1 MTVAPR
7 AIPKDAPSALSDA
20 LLAAVPHPLVGV
32 DAKGMIVF
40 ANPPA
45 EQFLDMSAAMLK
57 RQSLPALLPFGSP
70 VLALS
75 EQVRDQGVTVSE
87 YGIEIATPRL
97 SPRAVDV
104 HLSPIADLRGG
115 VLILF
120 QERSIAQKMDRQ
132 VTQRSATRSVTSM
145 AAILA
150 HEIKNPLSGIRGA
163 AQLIEQNAGEE
174 DRALTRLICEETDR
188 IRNLVDRM
196 EVFTDR
202 RPLER
207 APVNIH
213 EVLDHV
219 KNLARTSFARE
230 VAFVESYDPSLPPV
244 IGERDALTQVFLN
257 LVKNAAD
264 AVGERADGEIV
275 LQTAYRP
282 GVHLTV
288 GAARDRLGLP
298 LEISVRDNGVGVPA
312 DAQSSIFEPFVT
324 SKPKGQGL
332 GLAIVAK
339 IVADHGGTI
348 DCDSEPRRT
357 IFRVRLPM
365 HRNVGIGES
374 GLGHGGRAHSVDLP
388 PSPNPQSP
396 PPRRLA

>member
-1 MTVAPR
+1 MTARVRSKSKDDLAP
-7 AIPKDAPSALSDA
+7 PDPPPVLTDA

-57 RQSLPALLPFGSP
+57 RQSLPGMLPFGSP
-70 VLALS
+70 VLTLID
-75 EQVRDQGVTVSE
+75 QVRGHGATVSE

-97 SPRAVDV
+97 SPRALDV
-104 HLSPIADLRGG
+104 HLSPISDLPGG

-132 VTQRSATRSVTSM
+132 LTQRHATRSVTSM

-150 HEIKNPLSGIRGA
+150 HEIKNPLAGIRGA
-163 AQLIEQNAGEE
+163 AQLIEQNASES
-174 DRALTRLICEETDR
+174 DRVLTRLICEETDR
-188 IRNLVDRM
+188 IRKLVDRM

-202 RPLER
+202 RPLDSR
-207 APVNIH
+207 PVNIH

-219 KNLARTSFARE
+219 KNLAKTGFARD
-230 VAFVESYDPSLPPV
+230 VAFTEDYDPSLPPV
-244 IGERDALTQVFLN
+244 TGEKDRLIQVFLN

-264 AVGERADGEIV
+264 AVAGRSDGEIV

-282 GVHLTV
+282 GIHLAI
-288 GAARDRLGLP
+288 GGSRERLALP
-298 LEISVRDNGVGVPA
+298 LEISVRDNGRGIPA
-312 DAQSSIFEPFVT
+312 EILSTMFEPFVT

-339 IVADHGGTI
+339 IVGDHGGTI
-348 DCDSEPRRT
+348 ECESEPRRT
-357 IFRVRLPM
+357 VLRVRLPM
-365 HRNVGIGES
+365 HR
-374 GLGHGGRAHSVDLP
+374 
-388 PSPNPQSP
+388 Q
-396 PPRRLA
+396 